1 MGNFS
6 IELLQKPQTQI
17 TNDVDYSSKIE
28 TFYKKYGI
36 ELNITKQIK
45 SYSIIRYFANINID
59 DGKTKISKIEKFID
73 DLSVYLGI
81 KNIKMSIDYSGDA
94 GAIVFEV
101 QRANRQILYLS
112 ETLKKIDIKDGLYV
126 NLGKDLNNKDFI
138 INLCDAP
145 HILVAGATGS
155 GKSVLINS
163 ILINLLYNYSPN
175 ELELVLI
182 DPKKVELNIYNN
194 IEYIKEKIAS
204 TTEESRILLI
214 NVLKDI
220 EFRYKLLGQKNCR
233 NIENYNKKT
242 TEKLKYKVLVIDEL
256 ADLLLQDKKNK
267 FKNDIT
273 GEMTIENLVCR
284 IAQIG
289 RACGVHLI
297 VATQRPS
304 SDVITGLIKA
314 NIPTRIAFEVV
325 NKINSRIILDDK
337 GAEKLTGKG
346 DMILKVAGKNELI
359 RLQGA
364 FVTDEEIEDITN
376 ELKKQNKNNIE
387 QQQKQTQIE
396 ILAQTLQNQNEQKRQ
411 QETNNNNEEKT
422 NNFLHVLFK
431 IISFI
436 CITPFYIIKYFI
448 LFIFMLGHIL

>member
-1 MGNFS
+1 MGNFK
-6 IELLQKPQTQI
+6 IELLQEPQTQM

-59 DGKTKISKIEKFID
+59 DGKTKISKIEKLID

-267 FKNDIT
+267 LKNDIT

-314 NIPTRIAFEVV
+314 NIPTRIAFEVT

-364 FVTDEEIEDITN
+364 FVTDEEIEKITN
-376 ELKKQNKNNIE
+376 ELREQNKNSIE
-387 QQQKQTQIE
+387 QQQNQIQIE
-396 ILAQTLQNQNEQKRQ
+396 ALTNTLQEYQKQRQ
-411 QETNNNNEEKT
+411 KQENNKNNEEKT
-422 NNFLHVLFK
+422 NNFLYVLFK
-431 IISFI
+431 ILSFI

-448 LFIFMLGHIL
+448 LFLFSLEHIL